1 MVMRRIVS
9 LLPVLPVTVFLVG
22 LLFWLAFRPAPE
34 MVRGAEDNQAAEKRV
49 RFSLSTTRTY
59 GSKEQPR
66 VYISYQ
72 GIETLDFRVYQ
83 IRDPFLFFRQLEDPH
98 QMGEDDY
105 TAVDDVSDRI
115 GRSQAPLEVVRS
127 FKRSL
132 YYRIK
137 SYIRSQLARKSRT
150 AFNDRFM
157 AGEQRPLLEA
167 DFARIPLLNPD
178 QLVRSWRQ
186 VLAPTED
193 QYDTRMISIGR
204 REPGVY
210 LVEAVN
216 GDLRAYTIAVVSE
229 LTIVSKSTPDGQML
243 IQTVNRMTGE
253 PRGAVQLEVVR
264 GGKALTQGQ
273 TNGDGILRTSIGAEP
288 NLREAMAAAAAER
301 PEDRDPE
308 AAANPLNQRD
318 YLILARSGAE
328 FAVSDLSSYQFR
340 WNSSDGEE
348 SENSDYASYIYTE
361 RPVYRPGQKVYFKG
375 ILRRQGEVGYEQLPE
390 RKVTVAVTDNDNR
403 EIYRKELPLTAR
415 GSFFG
420 EVELPGDAPLGGYQV
435 IPQIGESKIGY
446 GYFQVA
452 EYKKPEYKVTVST
465 PRQFVGAGEKTSFTI
480 DARYFFGEPVRQAE
494 VKYYI
499 YRSRYHHWFW
509 ETEDD
514 GIGESDESEE
524 EGSLYGYGN
533 DMVVE
538 GEGNLDAAGRL
549 VVPFEVPGLNDQEP
563 WDYTYRLTAQVTDA
577 ARREID
583 GQASLIGTRG
593 RVVIDANPERYVY
606 YQGDRAR
613 IKVRAADYEGRPQAT
628 RVALRFVEVKYEKV
642 EKEEDGYRFF
652 EYRPLRRELS
662 TAEVSTN
669 AQGEGE
675 VLFEVPTVGNI
686 LIESLVREGDRQ
698 IVSTGGF
705 LYATDRNN
713 GWADTASRDFGSI
726 RLIPDK
732 SSYRPGETARVLALL
747 PTENAHLLVTT
758 EMNRIYDVGRY
769 RTAGRVAMLEVPIR
783 ESYSPNISLSVTY
796 VQNGEMYE
804 NSRSLAVPAR
814 NKFLKL
820 ELISEKR
827 QYKPREP
834 ASWTVLARHADGSPA
849 SGVEV
854 SLGVVD
860 EAVYSIEPE
869 RSGDIRRAFYGL
881 RYSTVSTSFSSA
893 FSFTGYSGKKLMKL
907 AARQRSSPL
916 ADFKNEQQY
925 EEATIRKDFRDTAF
939 WQPDLVTGPDGRATA
954 RMTLPDNLTTWR
966 ATARATSGDLQVG
979 ARIDRVVSRKDLI
992 LRLETP
998 RFMTEGD
1005 VVTVSAVVHNYLA
1018 SDKATQIEIGVT
1030 GAELLDG
1037 SRQVVTVPRQGEQRI
1052 DWRVRA
1058 TSLGEVKLLATA
1070 KTDEESDGVEL
1081 PLPVIPHG
1089 LKQTKAEAAAL
1100 TGAAVEQGYT
1110 LNLPDEASPESR
1122 RLRIE
1127 ASPSIVGSLFSA
1139 LDYLTSYPYGC
1150 TEQTMSSFLGNVAVA
1165 RALKEV
1171 PGAIRPDNN
1180 LPRKVQRG
1188 IDRLASLQGEDG
1200 GWGWFSGSRTDP
1212 FMTAYVVD
1220 GLVQARQAGYSIN
1233 SDSGGRGIRLDRAR
1247 NRLAAFLE
1255 SGRNAEGQPLTADA
1269 TAYLTLAH
1277 AALGNLPANYL
1288 TAAEA
1293 RRGELTPRG
1302 LAHLALA
1309 FLEAGQTAR
1318 AAQIAEG
1325 LAGQVRQTE
1334 SEAHWESP
1342 ARNGFVD
1349 PQSDLEV
1356 TATALRALARIAP
1369 RSPLLPKAARWLVAN
1384 RRRGYYWDSTR
1395 DTAQAI
1401 LGLTDYLRTSRELA
1415 ADYTVEIFL
1424 NGESV
1429 LRRRVTA
1436 ADAVAGQPMVVE
1448 RVGSALGQSNQI
1460 QIVKRG
1466 SGTLFFAAAL
1476 EYHTQEETVPP
1487 RGNSN
1492 LSLTR
1497 EYLRLTIAE
1506 VNGKPQWKISPLTGE
1521 LRSGDLIVARLTLKG
1536 ARASYLMIEDPIPAG
1551 CEQVEQVDGIDLD
1564 YRDGKWSDWYNQRE
1578 FRDQRTVIFS
1588 DYFDGDS
1595 VFQYAMRVQI
1605 PGDLRIGPAR
1615 AELMYQPGIEA
1626 NSASMK
1632 LRILDRQQEVRR

>member
-1 MVMRRIVS
+1 MRMRRI
-9 LLPVLPVTVFLVG
+9 LAAIPVLPVMALLMG
-22 LLFWLAFRPAPE
+22 LLCWLAFRPAPDG
-34 MVRGAEDNQAAEKRV
+34 VRGAEQGTPTAEKKV
-49 RFSLSTTRTY
+49 RFSLATTRTY
-59 GSKEQPR
+59 GAGEQPR
-66 VYISYQ
+66 VYINYQ
-72 GIETLDFRVYQ
+72 GVETLDFRVYQ

-105 TAVDDVSDRI
+105 TSVGEVSERI
-115 GRSQAPLEVVRS
+115 DGQPGPLEVVRS

-132 YYRIK
+132 YYRLK

-193 QYDTRMISIGR
+193 LYDTRMISIGR

-216 GDLRAYTIAVVSE
+216 GELRAYTIAVVSE

-243 IQTVNRMTGE
+243 IQTVNRTTGE
-253 PRGAVQLEVVR
+253 PRGNVQLEVVR
-264 GGKALTQGQ
+264 AGEALAKGQ
-273 TNGDGILRTSIGAEP
+273 TNGDGLLQTSIGPEP
-288 NLREAMAAAAAER
+288 KLRESMAAPPVR
-301 PEDRDPE
+301 PEDRDPAVPE
-308 AAANPLNQRD
+308 NPLSQRD

-340 WNSSDGEE
+340 WNSAESGE
-348 SENSDYASYIYTE
+348 SESGEYTSYIYTE

-375 ILRRQGEVGYEQLPE
+375 ILRRQGEAGYEPPAG
-390 RKVTVAVTDNDNR
+390 RTVTVAITDNENR
-403 EIYRKELPLTAR
+403 EIHRTELPLTAR

-420 EVELPGDAPLGGYQV
+420 EVDLAADAPLGSYQV
-435 IPQIGESKIGY
+435 VPQIGEQKVGY

-465 PRQFVGAGEKTSFTI
+465 PRQFVEAGEKTSFTI

-509 ETEDD
+509 ESEDD
-514 GIGESDESEE
+514 GIGESEEDEE

-533 DMVVE
+533 DMVVD
-538 GEGNLDAAGRL
+538 GEGILNAEGRL
-549 VVPFEVPGLNDQEP
+549 VVPFEIPGLNEQEP

-577 ARREID
+577 ARRQID

-593 RVVIDANPERYVY
+593 KVVIDANPERYVY

-628 RVALRFVEVKYEKV
+628 RLALRFVEVKYEKV
-642 EKEEDGYRFF
+642 EREQDGYRYTEFQ
-652 EYRPLRRELS
+652 PQRRELS
-662 TAEVSTN
+662 MTEVSTN

-675 VLFEVPTVGNI
+675 TLFEVPIVGNI
-686 LIESLVREGDRQ
+686 LIEAVLRDGNRQ

-713 GWADTASRDFGSI
+713 RWAESASRDFGSI
-726 RLIPDK
+726 RLIPDRP
-732 SSYRPGETARVLALL
+732 SYRPGETARVLALL

-769 RTAGRVAMLEVPIR
+769 RTVGRVALLEIPIR

-814 NKFLKL
+814 DKFLKL
-820 ELISEKR
+820 ELISAKR

-834 ASWTVLARHADGSPA
+834 ASWTVLARNADGSPA

-860 EAVYSIEPE
+860 EAIYSIEPE
-869 RSGDIRRAFYGL
+869 RSGDIRRAFYGV
-881 RYSTVSTSFSSA
+881 RYSSVSTSFSSA

-907 AARQRSSPL
+907 AARQQRAPL
-916 ADFKNEQQY
+916 ADFKNERQD
-925 EEATIRKDFRDTAF
+925 EEVTIRKDFRDTAF

-966 ATARATSGDLQVG
+966 ATARAASDDLRVG

-1005 VVTVSAVVHNYLA
+1005 VVTISAVVHNYLTSEKSA
-1018 SDKATQIEIGVT
+1018 QVEIGVS
-1030 GAELLDG
+1030 GAELLDPP
-1037 SRQVVTVPRQGEQRI
+1037 RQLVTIARQGEQRI

-1058 TSLGEVKLLATA
+1058 TALGEVKLLATA
-1070 KTDEESDGVEL
+1070 RTDEESDGVEL

-1089 LKQTKAEAAAL
+1089 LRQTRAEAAAL

-1110 LNLPDEASPESR
+1110 LNLPEQADQASPESR

-1127 ASPSIVGSLFSA
+1127 ASPSIVGSLFGA

-1150 TEQTMSSFLGNVAVA
+1150 TEQTMSSFIGNIAVA
-1165 RALKEV
+1165 RALKAA
-1171 PGAIRPDNN
+1171 PGASIRADNN

-1188 IDRLASLQGEDG
+1188 IDRLATLQGDDG
-1200 GWGWFSGSRTDP
+1200 GWGWFAGSRTDP

-1220 GLVQARQAGYSIN
+1220 GLTQARQAGYAV
-1233 SDSGGRGIRLDRAR
+1233 SGVRLDQAR
-1247 NRLAAFLE
+1247 QRIAALLE
-1255 SGRNAEGQPLTADA
+1255 SGRDADGKPLGADA
-1269 TAYLTLAH
+1269 QAYLTLAH
-1277 AALGNLPANYL
+1277 AALGDLPPKYL
-1288 TAAEA
+1288 SSAEA
-1293 RRGELTPRG
+1293 RSGELSPQGR
-1302 LAHLALA
+1302 AHLALA
-1309 FLEAGQTAR
+1309 LEAAGQTSRALQVVGDLAR
-1318 AAQIAEG
+1318 
-1325 LAGQVRQTE
+1325 QVRQTE
-1334 SEAHWESP
+1334 ADAHWESP
-1342 ARNGFVD
+1342 ARQGFVD
-1349 PQSDLEV
+1349 PQSDLEA
-1356 TATALRALARIAP
+1356 TAVALRALAKMTP
-1369 RSPLLPKAARWLVAN
+1369 QSPLLPKVARWLVAN

-1401 LGLTDYLRTSRELA
+1401 LGLTEYLRTSRELS
-1415 ADYTVEIFL
+1415 ADYTFEVFL

-1429 LRRRVTA
+1429 LRRKVTA
-1436 ADAVAGQPMVVE
+1436 ADAAAGQPLVIE
-1448 RVGSALGQSNQI
+1448 RAGASLARSNQI

-1466 SGTLFFAAAL
+1466 SGTLFFSAAL
-1476 EYHTQEETVPP
+1476 EYHTQEETIAP
-1487 RGNSN
+1487 RGSSN
-1492 LSLTR
+1492 LTLTR
-1497 EYLRLTIAE
+1497 EYLRLRIVE
-1506 VNGKPQWKISPLTGE
+1506 VKGRPQWMLEPLTGE
-1521 LRSGDLIVARLTLKG
+1521 LRSGDLIVARLALKG
-1536 ARASYLMIEDPIPAG
+1536 ARSSYLMIEDPIPAG
-1551 CEQVEQVDGIDLD
+1551 CEQVEQVDGLNLD

-1588 DYFDGDS
+1588 DYFDGDA

-1605 PGDLRIGPAR
+1605 PGELRIGPAR
-1615 AELMYQPGIEA
+1615 AELMYQPGIES
-1626 NSASMK
+1626 NSASLK
-1632 LRILDRQQEVRR
+1632 LRILDRQQEGRR